1 MNFIL
6 DISIGIVV
14 ICIGVILGIALGKF
28 LRYLIFIFGGR
39 EVEKKKNE

>member
-6 DISIGIVV
+6 DISIGVV
-14 ICIGVILGIALGKF
+14 AICAAIILGIALGEF
-28 LRYLIFIFGGR
+28 LRYLILIFGGR